1 LLFYDIMQACVIGF
15 DDVCFYPPAPHGGGF
30 LFTCKQKGILIMTR
44 VLQIRRGT
52 TEQNDN
58 FTGMIGEITM
68 DTDAKTLRVHDG
80 ETLGGFAIARADE
93 NSATNF
99 DINSVPD
106 DVWQQIIP
114 QFTPKPYTVI
124 ETAPF
129 PINSRCS
136 YLDYIIGGTQKPMF
150 IQVALICT
158 GPQAGY
164 NTGDEVWAFGIGN
177 KTNPQPNWVIDQD
190 GLHVCLMVGKQK
202 YWASHRD
209 TGETTELDDENW
221 SVVFRVYC

>member
-1 LLFYDIMQACVIGF
+1 MI
-15 DDVCFYPPAPHGGGF
+15 
-30 LFTCKQKGILIMTR
+30 IMTR

-93 NSATNF
+93 NSAANF

-114 QFTPKPYTVI
+114 QFTPKPYTVT
-124 ETAPF
+124 ETRPF
-129 PINSRCS
+129 PINSKCS
-136 YLDYIIGGTQKPMF
+136 YLDYIIGGTQKP
-150 IQVALICT
+150 L
-158 GPQAGY
+158 
-164 NTGDEVWAFGIGN
+164 
-177 KTNPQPNWVIDQD
+177 
-190 GLHVCLMVGKQK
+190 
-202 YWASHRD
+202 
-209 TGETTELDDENW
+209 
-221 SVVFRVYC
+221 